1 MHADS
6 VIDADAV
13 VLATDVAGLQRIVDA
28 SAGLGDDG
36 WRAQVRELRTAPPFV
51 VQRLWLDRPVA
62 ADRPAFLGTGGL
74 EPLDNVSVL
83 NRYERQA
90 IDWSRRHG
98 GSVVELHSYAAH
110 DPSDDLTDRMQ
121 ARLHDLYPESRG
133 ARVVAEK
140 VLCRNDCPRFAPGD
154 YARRPS
160 VVTPHPGLV
169 LAGDGIRID
178 LPVALM
184 ERAATTGCSAANHL
198 LRGWGLAGHPLH
210 TVPTQG
216 RSALLRRL
224 AESR

>member
-1 MHADS
+1 
-6 VIDADAV
+6 
-13 VLATDVAGLQRIVDA
+13 
-28 SAGLGDDG
+28 
-36 WRAQVRELRTAPPFV
+36 
-51 VQRLWLDRPVA
+51 VA

-74 EPLDNVSVL
+74 DPLDNVSVL
-83 NRYERQA
+83 DRYERQA

-98 GSVVELHSYAAH
+98 GSVVELHSYAVR
-110 DPSDDLTDRMQ
+110 DPSNRVSDRLH
-121 ARLHDLYPESRG
+121 ARLHELYPETRG
-133 ARVVAEK
+133 ARIVAEK
-140 VLCRNDCPRFAPGD
+140 VLCREDCPRFAPGD

-160 VVTPHPGLV
+160 VITPHPGLV

-184 ERAATTGCSAANHL
+184 ERAATTGFSAANHL
-198 LRGWGLAGHPLH
+198 LHSWGLAGHPLD